1 MNLAAHVKESQLLS
15 LSVMVRLQ
23 YEKVIGDQ
31 EFKARFEKWKR
42 EREAEIDRDRRKAAE
57 TLEKAEKK

>member
-31 EFKARFEKWKR
+31 EFKARFEKWKAA
-42 EREAEIDRDRRKAAE
+42 REAAAKE
-57 TLEKAEKK
+57 EARA